1 MIELAVKLEEQLKS
15 HDWFFEYSDD
25 HRYWGAGLKE
35 KLAIADTMENMK
47 KAGHEELALTLYNK
61 YKPKNKMP

>member
-1 MIELAVKLEEQLKS
+1 MIELALKLEEQLKS

-35 KLAIADTMENMK
+35 RLEIADTMKEMK
-47 KAGHEELALTLYNK
+47 EAGHGDLAQTMFDK